1 MEQQKN
7 STFEPMDQST
17 DKRKLLNSWVSEY
30 ASHMHAWAH
39 KRTSDH
45 LLAEDL
51 VQDTF
56 VAALHALDG
65 FEGVNPKAW
74 LFSIL
79 KHKIMDHFRQKYKM
93 QFVDAGDNQ
102 SDMLG
107 LFFSKDQSW
116 NEDRKPGNWSV
127 GDEELLDNE
136 QFRQILFYCMEQLP
150 EQWSVAMKLKYLQE
164 QKGPAICEDLGISQ
178 ANFWQIL
185 HRAKLQLRACI
196 EQNWFAA

>member
-1 MEQQKN
+1 MNDQK
-7 STFEPMDQST
+7 T
-17 DKRKLLNSWVSEY
+17 DKRKLLDSWIVEY
-30 ASHMHAWAH
+30 ANQLHAWAFR
-39 KRTSDH
+39 RTGNQII
-45 LLAEDL
+45 AEDL

-56 VAALHALDG
+56 VAAFHALNS
-65 FEGVNPKAW
+65 FEGKNPKAW

-93 QFVDAGDNQ
+93 QYVDAGNQ
-102 SDMLG
+102 QEDFLG
-107 LFFSKDQSW
+107 QFFDKHQSW
-116 NEDRKPGNWSV
+116 NVVQKPGDWSAHE
-127 GDEELLDNE
+127 EELLDNE
-136 QFRQILFYCMEQLP
+136 QFRQILFYCMDHLP

-164 QKGPAICEDLGISQ
+164 KKGPAICEDLGISQ